1 MIAGEIAIRGIIA
14 DFDLTKLQDLR
25 EFRAVLVKE
34 PFGAEPA
41 SVDVELSYHVDCA
54 QGEFMIVIEIAGVK
68 QFDVGKL
75 TSPSLSLVDILC
87 VEDMSDDGWEGCNY
101 RILDMCEDI
110 LVGYARDV
118 RFTKLIDLSNGDAIE
133 LVEN

>member
-1 MIAGEIAIRGIIA
+1 MQSGN
-14 DFDLTKLQDLR
+14 
-25 EFRAVLVKE
+25 
-34 PFGAEPA
+34 
-41 SVDVELSYHVDCA
+41 
-54 QGEFMIVIEIAGVK
+54 K